1 MNPPSAFALSHVTAM
16 DNHTVEASANSH
28 REPPLEPL
36 RSATTTHADA
46 KENEPASSAGSPRST
61 ATSPAAPSP
70 IAPLP
75 TDIGQALA
83 HASPELQSTALTLI
97 RSLLQRNQSQGVPVQ
112 RPAEVDSGLRIVDE
126 ANMVPPPEY
135 TAD

>member
-1 MNPPSAFALSHVTAM
+1 MMSPSAFALSHAPAS
-16 DNHTVEASANSH
+16 NHATVEASATSPS
-28 REPPLEPL
+28 EPPLGPL
-36 RSATTTHADA
+36 RGATATHADA
-46 KENEPASSAGSPRST
+46 KEDEPASSAETPGPT
-61 ATSPAAPSP
+61 AMSPAAPSP

-97 RSLLQRNQSQGVPVQ
+97 RSLLQRNQPHDVLP

-126 ANMVPPPEY
+126 AYVTPPPEY

>member
-1 MNPPSAFALSHVTAM
+1 MSSSVFASSHAPAS
-16 DNHTVEASANSH
+16 DNYATVEASGILPSQ
-28 REPPLEPL
+28 PPLEPL
-36 RSATTTHADA
+36 RRATATHADA
-46 KENEPASSAGSPRST
+46 KEDEPASSAGPT
-61 ATSPAAPSP
+61 AMSPAAPSP

-97 RSLLQRNQSQGVPVQ
+97 RSLLQRNQPHDVLP

-126 ANMVPPPEY
+126 AYVTPPPEY